1 LNLDILI
8 MVVIMLN
15 IAIVVIVLAFIFSSL
30 IAERLTKPLQ
40 MVNDKFKKMQI
51 GGKNEKIKYQYKDEI
66 ALLICE
72 YNNMVDKLEENIAQ
86 LARSER
92 EYAWREMARQI
103 AHEIKNPLTP
113 MKLNIQFLLRAL
125 EAEDSEKFAQRFREV
140 SRLLMEQIDNMART
154 ASAFSDFAKMSVMQR
169 EVFEVGDLLRD
180 CVELFRNSVDTLEC
194 DIVSDAKMVG
204 DREQMRRVII
214 NLLKLLIDHLQALV
228 TLTPFFILMINTLDG
243 AAVETKL
250 SI

>member
-1 LNLDILI
+1 
-8 MVVIMLN
+8 
-15 IAIVVIVLAFIFSSL
+15 
-30 IAERLTKPLQ
+30 
-40 MVNDKFKKMQI
+40 
-51 GGKNEKIKYQYKDEI
+51 
-66 ALLICE
+66 
-72 YNNMVDKLEENIAQ
+72 MVDKLEENIAQ

-214 NLLKLLIDHLQALV
+214 NLLKNAEQSIPQNRERLIKVQLQDIENHIVIKVRDNGCGISPEIGKRIFEPNFTTKSGGSGLGLAICQKIVEELGGQIEF
-228 TLTPFFILMINTLDG
+228 TSELEIGTEFIVVLPKYQG
-243 AAVETKL
+243 
-250 SI
+250 